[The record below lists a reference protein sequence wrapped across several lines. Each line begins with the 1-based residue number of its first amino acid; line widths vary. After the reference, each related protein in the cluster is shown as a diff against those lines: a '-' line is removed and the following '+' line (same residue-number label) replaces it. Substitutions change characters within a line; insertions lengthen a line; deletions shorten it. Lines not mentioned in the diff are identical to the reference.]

1 MFCMTPPLRRGV
13 PRGVN
18 CDCMN
23 LLHQN
28 TQTCTNSSSSGGSS
42 SAAPSSGYRGSSTI
56 LTTDSEMD
64 GILGPSNSSNTFTNN
79 LYVYQYDSPAE
90 VLASCERPPSGRAG
104 VGGVPKSI
112 LRRPAGSARGA
123 SNNNNNHNSN
133 QVNMKAKRSSMFEEQ
148 QLPHY
153 PQGAREK
160 RRSLQEHHSY
170 NFYEDAE
177 EQEAQEEL
185 MHPVDHKL
193 HNSPNMTPHPRLANT
208 PKLPSADHYHKLN
221 KLVEMSER
229 ELAATTAG
237 HLADEDSEARAR
249 AEQFLSHVPKSELKH
264 YAEIAHILESTETVE
279 SVEPPYDRTRLRNEV
294 SRALSQRRNVTFTQ
308 QQQQIQ
314 QQQQSSPSIPAGT
327 NTTPVRQPA
336 SATGLLRPTEIK
348 FSTPP
353 NSPNMSVTVM
363 KQQQGPTPTGA
374 IADKKPPLAQR
385 TPSSA
390 GSPSS
395 GTTER
400 EKQDKIQTNRFKR
413 LQIQWEL
420 LSQEASTRAA
430 CESQRKEIRSGGNTP
445 TGGNSASKSRIP
457 RPVSYPTTRTNSD
470 PVVSKTLKSP
480 SRIVPP
486 RKYAAA
492 PSPATTPPT
501 PAPRTP
507 NKTFSNTTPKKVSS
521 VPSRIPLGSR
531 IKRIPAT

>member
-1 MFCMTPPLRRGV
+1 M
-13 PRGVN
+13 
-18 CDCMN
+18 
-23 LLHQN
+23 
-28 TQTCTNSSSSGGSS
+28 
-42 SAAPSSGYRGSSTI
+42 
-56 LTTDSEMD
+56 
-64 GILGPSNSSNTFTNN
+64 
-79 LYVYQYDSPAE
+79 
-90 VLASCERPPSGRAG
+90 
-104 VGGVPKSI
+104 
-112 LRRPAGSARGA
+112 
-123 SNNNNNHNSN
+123 
-133 QVNMKAKRSSMFEEQ
+133 
-148 QLPHY
+148 PHY
-153 PQGAREK
+153 PQGRDREK

-177 EQEAQEEL
+177 EQEAHEESL
-185 MHPVDHKL
+185 QTEQKL

-221 KLVEMSER
+221 KLVEMNER
-229 ELAATTAG
+229 ELSANTG
-237 HLADEDSEARAR
+237 HSGDEDLDARAR

-279 SVEPPYDRTRLRNEV
+279 SSEPPYDRTRLRNEV

-308 QQQQIQ
+308 QQQQQ
-314 QQQQSSPSIPAGT
+314 QTLPSVPGGT
-327 NTTPVRQPA
+327 NTTPVRQPPPSNA
-336 SATGLLRPTEIK
+336 GLLRPTEIK

-353 NSPNMSVTVM
+353 NSPNMSVTM
-363 KQQQGPTPTGA
+363 LKQQQGPTPTGT

-385 TPSSA
+385 TPSLV

-395 GTTER
+395 GTDR

-420 LSQEASTRAA
+420 LSQEASTRVT

-492 PSPATTPPT
+492 SSPATTPPT

-507 NKTFSNTTPKKVSS
+507 NRTFTSTTPKKMSS
-521 VPSRIPLGSR
+521 VSSRIPLGR
-531 IKRIPAT
+531 IKKMPAT